1 MSFPILTVII
11 MLPIVGG
18 IITLLLPRQ
27 IAWLW
32 ALGIVFVD
40 LVLTVILSLQF
51 TSGSSGFQF
60 TEHQPWITGLSLNYS
75 LGVDGIS
82 LFLMILTALLATVS
96 IGVTP
101 LLMKDLQQPR
111 LYYALMLLLT
121 TGIQG
126 VFLSTNVFLFYVF
139 WEIMLIP
146 AYLLIGTFGGTNRS
160 YAAIKFVIYTA
171 IGSLLMLAGVIG
183 LTAIGTAGGSLD
195 LSALVGHVPANTQML
210 FFLAFFAAFAI
221 KSPLFPFHSW
231 LPDAYAEA
239 PIPVTVMLA
248 GAMSKTG
255 TYGILRYCMT
265 LFPQAVKDATPVI
278 GSLAVAG
285 ILYCAVQAV
294 TQQDFK
300 RLLGY
305 SSISHIGVVLLGLF
319 AFNQQGIDGAVLQM
333 VNHGITTAALF
344 LIAGFIEVRFK
355 SRTLREYGGL
365 AARLPILATV
375 FAIAALSSL
384 GLPGLNSFAGEFLA
398 LIGAFRANIA
408 FGVLGS
414 LVVIPAAWYLL
425 RFFQGVM
432 EGQEATPTG
441 NENAVAAT
449 TVNTSTRRPSATK
462 ASGVRDLGVA
472 ELAVLLPLIALMF
485 IIGFRP
491 GSLPTRIEPSV
502 NPIINNANT
511 IHAAPVSH
519 PNSTGTSPLHP

>member
-1 MSFPILTVII
+1 
-11 MLPIVGG
+11 
-18 IITLLLPRQ
+18 
-27 IAWLW
+27 
-32 ALGIVFVD
+32 
-40 LVLTVILSLQF
+40 
-51 TSGSSGFQF
+51 
-60 TEHQPWITGLSLNYS
+60 TEHQPWIASLSLNYS

-101 LLMKDLQQPR
+101 LLMKNLQQPR

-171 IGSLLMLAGVIG
+171 IGSLLMLAGVVG

-195 LSALVGHVPANTQML
+195 LNALVGHVPANTQML

-355 SRTLREYGGL
+355 NRTLREYGGL

-375 FAIAALSSL
+375 FAIATLSSL

-398 LIGAFRANIA
+398 LLGAFRANIA
-408 FGVLGS
+408 FGVLGT

-432 EGQEATPTG
+432 EGPLPPKAPADATTP
-441 NENAVAAT
+441 VAAQPRPAQHGR
-449 TVNTSTRRPSATK
+449 SFCRAEPRPCKIDPQRRLARGQITRHQRSASAFKRGMALGARRFANACQGQPQQPTIMRQKRFKHLAHFAGK
-462 ASGVRDLGVA
+462 AADAS
-472 ELAVLLPLIALMF
+472 
-485 IIGFRP
+485 
-491 GSLPTRIEPSV
+491 SLNYGLRQICRERRFAYQMSNQAWAGLV
-502 NPIINNANT
+502 GR
-511 IHAAPVSH
+511 SKQD
-519 PNSTGTSPLHP
+519 